1 MAKPERNMEGSDFFH
16 YVRAFIAVLIVVLVI
31 LSAYFFFRLGQL
43 VFTNEPVTTL
53 RTEVV
58 TYELTVQPGERVL
71 TIGLEL
77 EDHGIIK
84 NGMAFWIQSRVYQCR
99 IAPGTYTVTSKM
111 SSKEIIKYLNQEF
124 LNQKEKKE

>member
-1 MAKPERNMEGSDFFH
+1 MAKPERNTENGDFFH
-16 YVRAFIAVLIVVLVI
+16 YIRAGIAVLIVVLVV
-31 LSAYFFFRLGQL
+31 LSAYFFFRLGML

-58 TYELTVQPGERVL
+58 TYELTVVPGERVL
-71 TIGLEL
+71 TIGMEL

-84 NGMAFWIQSRVYQCR
+84 NAMAFWIQSRVYQCR

-111 SSKEIIKYLNQEF
+111 SSKEIMKYLNQEY
-124 LNQKEKKE
+124 LNLEKEKE